1 MQYRKKAENFETL
14 GKRLGQVIAK
24 RRKARG
30 LTQDDLAGLVEV
42 DPVTVSRFERGTSV
56 PSLQRLFV
64 IAQALEASVGELLA
78 ETSPLPG
85 DSAPRLATLLK
96 GLQTADQQLLM
107 DIADL
112 LQKR

>member
-1 MQYRKKAENFETL
+1 MQDRKKVEDFGTL
-14 GKRLGQVIAK
+14 GKRLGQAIAK

-30 LTQDDLAGLVEV
+30 LTQDDFAGIVEV
-42 DPVTVSRFERGTSV
+42 DSVTVSRFERGTSV

-64 IAQALEASVGELLA
+64 IAQALDASVSELLT

-85 DSAPRLATLLK
+85 DSAPRLAAILK
-96 GLQTADQQLLM
+96 GLKAADQQLVM
-107 DIADL
+107 DFVDL

>member
-1 MQYRKKAENFETL
+1 MQDRKKVEDFETL
-14 GKRLGQVIAK
+14 GVRLGQAIAK

-30 LTQDDLAGLVEV
+30 LTQDDLAAIVEV
-42 DPVTVSRFERGTSV
+42 DSVTISRFERGTST

-64 IAQALEASVGELLA
+64 IAQALEASVSELLA

-96 GLQTADQQLLM
+96 GLKTADQQLLM
-107 DIADL
+107 DFADL
-112 LQKR
+112 LKRR